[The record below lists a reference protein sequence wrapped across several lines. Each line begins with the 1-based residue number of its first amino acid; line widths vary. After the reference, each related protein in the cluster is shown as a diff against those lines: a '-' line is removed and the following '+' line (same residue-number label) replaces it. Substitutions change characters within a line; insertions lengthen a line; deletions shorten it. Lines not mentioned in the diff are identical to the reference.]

1 MTRYVHGS
9 PVAARTVADRLLASS
24 MLARKSGAFG
34 FATVMLQGSVAV
46 RELELENDR
55 LRELLDQSEAR
66 RGLTP

>member
-1 MTRYVHGS
+1 
-9 PVAARTVADRLLASS
+9 